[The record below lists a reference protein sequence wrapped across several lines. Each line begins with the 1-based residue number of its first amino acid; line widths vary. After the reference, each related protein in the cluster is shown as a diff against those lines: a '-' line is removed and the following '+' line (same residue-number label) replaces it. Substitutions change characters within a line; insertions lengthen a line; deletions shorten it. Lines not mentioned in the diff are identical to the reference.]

1 MNPREAGC
9 RAQELQGRVDRL
21 MQHVR
26 PEFGP
31 DHVCHE
37 VEMCH
42 DMILRSF
49 FAALLCGSSRP
60 DAPTV
65 WALFEER
72 VPAGLLGEPMI
83 LQEQEFLSHPLSG
96 TPTALLLK
104 VRLFHTTGPWA
115 ELVRAVRA
123 RLTEDERQVLWLVEL
138 ALER

>member
-1 MNPREAGC
+1 MNLREAYG
-9 RAQELQGRVDRL
+9 RAQELQGRMDRL
-21 MQHVR
+21 MRDVR

-42 DMILRSF
+42 DVIFRSF
-49 FAALLCGSSRP
+49 FAALLCGSTLP
-60 DAPTV
+60 DTPTV

-72 VPAGLLGEPMI
+72 VPAGLLGDPAI

-104 VRLFHTTGPWA
+104 IRLFHTTGPWA

-123 RLTEDERQVLWLVEL
+123 GLTEDERQVLWLVEL